1 MNKYN
6 NLSLDYRK
14 LRQMMP
20 TFIGLMPG
28 TSQMKRCL
36 AYIRPIYPPKALI
49 KKSSPVFSSGRF
61 FQCIVHI
68 LS

>member
-36 AYIRPIYPPKALI
+36 AYIRPIYPPKALS
-49 KKSSPVFSSGRF
+49 KNPLQSSVVGVFSSA
-61 FQCIVHI
+61 
-68 LS
+68 